1 MMVSEIG
8 SACCFGLLITIPE
21 FIIPERA
28 QIMTRW
34 SPPLADKTEQLK
46 YTHIIAQII
55 ESHGATQSELIPI
68 LKDVNQEIGYLPSEA
83 LDQISN
89 SLKISCNL
97 VYSVAS
103 FYNMLSL
110 EPRGRHTIK
119 YCESAPCHIA
129 GGSQVL
135 ETLKKLLDLETGES
149 SPDGRWTLTTTSCL
163 GVCGVGPVIL
173 IDEDI
178 HGNINPEQIPEILAR
193 YK

>member
-1 MMVSEIG
+1 MV
-8 SACCFGLLITIPE
+8 
-21 FIIPERA
+21 
-28 QIMTRW
+28 
-34 SPPLADKTEQLK
+34 DKIEHQ
-46 YTHIIAQII
+46 YTQII
-55 ESHGATQSELIPI
+55 VKIIDSHDATRSELIPI
-68 LKDVNQEIGYLPSEA
+68 LKDANREIGYLPPEA

-89 SLKISCNL
+89 TLKVSCNL

-119 YCESAPCHIA
+119 YCESAPCHIV

-135 ETLKKLLDLETGES
+135 ETLKDLLDLETGKN

-163 GVCGVGPVIL
+163 GVCGVGPVIV

-178 HGNINPEQIPEILAR
+178 YGNLDPEQIPEILAR